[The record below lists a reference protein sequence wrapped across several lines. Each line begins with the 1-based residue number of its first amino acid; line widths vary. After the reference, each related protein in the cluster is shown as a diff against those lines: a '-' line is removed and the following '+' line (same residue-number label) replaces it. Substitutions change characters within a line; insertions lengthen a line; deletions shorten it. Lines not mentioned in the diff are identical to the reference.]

1 MLQPYFSKYPTLS
14 NTSLEVE
21 NNQSKKALKQ
31 AIVIL
36 ENIIIDL
43 QDEQQVTND
52 VKALTPLVV
61 VSKQDDEDDRFQEPF
76 VPFCKIVFYE
86 HQLGSFL

>member
-21 NNQSKKALKQ
+21 NSSSKKASKQ
-31 AIVIL
+31 AIGRL

-61 VSKQDDEDDRFQEPF
+61 LSK
-76 VPFCKIVFYE
+76 
-86 HQLGSFL
+86 